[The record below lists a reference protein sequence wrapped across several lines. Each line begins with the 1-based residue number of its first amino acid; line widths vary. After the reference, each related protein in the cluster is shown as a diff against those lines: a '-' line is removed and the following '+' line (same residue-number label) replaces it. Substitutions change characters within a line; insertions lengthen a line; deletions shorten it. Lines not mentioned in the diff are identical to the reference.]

1 MLIRRIVKRLG
12 LGEQNVT
19 SAEQIWKFY
28 DEILCELASDMGK
41 DVSEVIRF
49 QSPRNGDYGMHVV
62 SALPAGSNEKT
73 GGMTRPN
80 QTNR

>member
-1 MLIRRIVKRLG
+1 MLIQRIVKKIG

-19 SAEQIWKFY
+19 SAEQIWRFY

-49 QSPRNGDYGMHVV
+49 QSLKEMESIGCTSCPLYQREVMKRQEG
-62 SALPAGSNEKT
+62 
-73 GGMTRPN
+73 
-80 QTNR
+80 